1 MRYTVFKRRSVHY
14 VLFTIKFYIMKTI
27 SYFFQK
33 IIVRIFLQRLSAFY
47 SPLKFFKV
55 HL

>member
-1 MRYTVFKRRSVHY
+1 
-14 VLFTIKFYIMKTI
+14 MKAL

-33 IIVRIFLQRLSAFY
+33 IIIRIFLQRFSAFY

-55 HL
+55 QL